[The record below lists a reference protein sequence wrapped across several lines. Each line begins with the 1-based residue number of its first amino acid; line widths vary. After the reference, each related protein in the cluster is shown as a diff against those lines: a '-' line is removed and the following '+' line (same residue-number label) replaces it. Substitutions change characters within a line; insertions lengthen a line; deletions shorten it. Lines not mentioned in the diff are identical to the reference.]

1 MNTHVEPKEPMD
13 NLPQKSE
20 KTPVTENIAFRVT
33 KKKKTSLIV
42 KIKKQDAKKRPKS
55 KLIRKKDFVKA

>member
-1 MNTHVEPKEPMD
+1 MD